1 MSPDAFKSELLPMD
15 LSRADIVLAML
26 ICSVFL
32 QDVPMGFREK
42 VILCV
47 LIMKYMDIYIKTESD
62 LIWVNNQIKKMES
75 EMKSNEQQRA
85 VEQGR
90 VLEQVALC
98 RTDSAQWNW
107 PSDE

>member
-1 MSPDAFKSELLPMD
+1 MKS
-15 LSRADIVLAML
+15 DIILAML
-26 ICSVFL
+26 ICSLYL

-47 LIMKYMDIYIKTESD
+47 LIMKYMDLYIKTESD

-75 EMKSNEQQRA
+75 EIKSDELDIRGSDTI
-85 VEQGR
+85 EWDR
-90 VLEQVALC
+90 
-98 RTDSAQWNW
+98 